1 MRKCTVSLWL
11 YEALE
16 WTNEVKREAEQT
28 MERKRTDEIENENED
43 LGLRAF
49 RVATTICHHFARIG
63 VYAHFNLLYLHLFQQ
78 RNKIKYSQCYN
89 CIVFFTWVFLSLSLV
104 VDLQQA
110 FWCVFVIGAIEMAYI
125 DHECV
130 CPCGWSVHAIFEMLI
145 SSVDSVVINM
155 VSLWPYTQS
164 SDWQKPHNQTKIKCT
179 TCTLYILVV
188 AMWHSVVTPLH
199 LIFLLVST
207 RPFSHFSP

>member
-89 CIVFFTWVFLSLSLV
+89 CIVFFTWVFSSFSLPALYRPLSLSSCGSSAGILMRFC
-104 VDLQQA
+104 D
-110 FWCVFVIGAIEMAYI
+110 WCDWNGIYRPWVCVSVWLKRARNFRNVNFIGWLCCY
-125 DHECV
+125 
-130 CPCGWSVHAIFEMLI
+130 
-145 SSVDSVVINM
+145 
-155 VSLWPYTQS
+155 
-164 SDWQKPHNQTKIKCT
+164 
-179 TCTLYILVV
+179 
-188 AMWHSVVTPLH
+188 
-199 LIFLLVST
+199 
-207 RPFSHFSP
+207 